1 MEYIAT
7 FHTHFAAQAFARKL
21 GRESIEARMM
31 PVPRC
36 LSASCG
42 TCVAFSYAG
51 DFRPLLMSD
60 TQGVYAAENGAYTPV
75 YADEEEQ

>member
-7 FHTHFAAQAFARKL
+7 FHTHFAAQAFARRLTK
-21 GRESIEARMM
+21 ESVEARMM
-31 PVPRC
+31 PVPRS

-51 DFRPLLMSD
+51 DFHPLLVQD
-60 TQGVYAAENGAYTPV
+60 TQGVYAVENGAYTPEFI
-75 YADEEEQ
+75 DEDDL

>member
-1 MEYIAT
+1 
-7 FHTHFAAQAFARKL
+7 
-21 GRESIEARMM
+21 MM

-51 DFRPLLMSD
+51 DFRSLLVRD
-60 TQGVYAAENGAYTPV
+60 TQAVYAVENNAYTQE
-75 YADEEEQ
+75 YADEENL